1 MPAPMS
7 RRELIAWLAAA
18 TGATATGVAVFGDGR
33 QPSSAASQRPV
44 GSSGRQPME
53 AGSDSEDV
61 RAPTAGASS
70 DGPPLLVV
78 IEMPGGNDG
87 LSTVVPYGL
96 GQYYDLRSQTAIAA
110 GDVLT
115 LDDEIGLHPALT
127 RLHERGVTVVEG
139 IGSFEPDG
147 SHFEMLARWWA
158 GASTR
163 SSMSAV
169 AETGWLGRVADLLDD
184 GSTPATVIS
193 IGTGAHPIVRS
204 RAAGTVSL
212 RGASDI
218 DAVVGAD
225 SEDEYRSTFQ
235 AALRQLGEQAEG
247 ASGTDMLS
255 ALRGSIAETL
265 TFAERLG
272 GQPEQAESSYPSSG
286 LGESLQFASSV
297 FAADAGI
304 RVVHVSMDGD
314 FDTHEGHSWKHPN
327 LMADLDESL
336 AAFDDDLRRRGLS
349 NRVLTMTTSEF
360 GRTAREND
368 SGGLDHGTASTALLI
383 GPKSG
388 SRLGAAPS
396 LGRFDDNDDL
406 VATVAFESYL
416 GGVVEGWLGIPASE
430 VFGTGTEPLDLQ
442 LT

>member
-18 TGATATGVAVFGDGR
+18 TGATATGVAVFGDSR
-33 QPSSAASQRPV
+33 HASPAVSSASTSTQRTSAT
-44 GSSGRQPME
+44 G
-53 AGSDSEDV
+53 ANTEDV
-61 RAPTAGASS
+61 RVPGVGASS

-147 SHFEMLARWWA
+147 SHFEMFARWWA

-163 SSMSAV
+163 SSMTAV
-169 AETGWLGRVADLLDD
+169 ADTGWLGRVADLLDD

-193 IGTGAHPIVRS
+193 IGSGAHPIVRS

-212 RGASDI
+212 RGAGDV

-235 AALRQLGEQAEG
+235 DALRQLGEQAEG
-247 ASGTDMLS
+247 ASGPDMLA
-255 ALRGSIAETL
+255 ALRGSIAQTL

-297 FAADAGI
+297 FAADAGV

-383 GPKSG
+383 GPNSG
-388 SRLGAAPS
+388 ARLGAAPS
-396 LGRFDDNDDL
+396 LIKFDDNDDFI
-406 VATVAFESYL
+406 ATVAFESYL

-430 VFGTGTEPLDLQ
+430 VFSPGTEPLDLQ

>member
-1 MPAPMS
+1 MS

-18 TGATATGVAVFGDGR
+18 TGATATGVSVFGDSW
-33 QPSSAASQRPV
+33 QPSSPATTRRPASAATGNASTGTAMP
-44 GSSGRQPME
+44 
-53 AGSDSEDV
+53 AGNDAV
-61 RAPTAGASS
+61 RAPGADSGA
-70 DGPPLLVV
+70 DGPTLLVV
-78 IEMPGGNDG
+78 IELPGGNDG

-115 LDDEIGLHPALT
+115 LDDEIGLHPELT

-169 AETGWLGRVADLLDD
+169 ADTGWLGRVADLLDD

-212 RGASDI
+212 RGISDV

-225 SEDEYRSTFQ
+225 SEDVYRSTFQ
-235 AALRQLGEQAEG
+235 AALRQLGGRAG
-247 ASGTDMLS
+247 DALSTDTLS
-255 ALRGSIAETL
+255 AFRGSIAETL
-265 TFAERLG
+265 AFAERLG
-272 GQPEQAESSYPSSG
+272 SQPEHDRSMYPASG
-286 LGESLQFASSV
+286 LGESLQFASTV
-297 FAADAGI
+297 FAADAGV
-304 RVVHVSMDGD
+304 RVVHVAMDGD

-336 AAFDDDLRRRGLS
+336 AAFDDDLRRRGLTD
-349 NRVLTMTTSEF
+349 RVLTMTTSEF

-368 SGGLDHGTASTALLI
+368 SGGLDHGTASTGLLI
-383 GPKSG
+383 GPTSG
-388 SRLGAAPS
+388 VRLGEAPS
-396 LGRFDDNDDL
+396 LSRFDDNDDL
-406 VATVAFESYL
+406 IATVAFESYL

-430 VFGTGTEPLDLQ
+430 VFGSGTQPLDL
-442 LT
+442 LLA

>member
-1 MPAPMS
+1 MPAHMS

-18 TGATATGVAVFGDGR
+18 TGATATGVAVLGDGR
-33 QPSSAASQRPV
+33 RASSTQSSASTSIRPTNA
-44 GSSGRQPME
+44 
-53 AGSDSEDV
+53 AGADVEDV
-61 RAPTAGASS
+61 REPGAGISI

-87 LSTVVPYGL
+87 LSTVVPYGR
-96 GQYYDLRSQTAIAA
+96 GQYYDLREQTAIAA
-110 GDVLT
+110 SDVLT

-127 RLHERGVTVVEG
+127 RLHERGVTLVEG

-163 SSMSAV
+163 SSMTSV

-193 IGTGAHPIVRS
+193 IGSGAHPIVRS
-204 RAAGTVSL
+204 RGAGTVSL
-212 RGASDI
+212 RGAD
-218 DAVVGAD
+218 DVNTVVGAD
-225 SEDEYRSTFQ
+225 SDDEFRSAFQ
-235 AALRQLGEQAEG
+235 AALHQLGEQPDG
-247 ASGTDMLS
+247 APGPDMLS
-255 ALRGSIAETL
+255 AVRGSIADTL

-272 GQPEQAESSYPSSG
+272 AQPEQDESTYPSSG
-286 LGESLQFASSV
+286 LGESLRFASSV
-297 FAADAGI
+297 FAAEAGV
-304 RVVHVSMDGD
+304 RVVHVTMDGD

-336 AAFDDDLRRRGLS
+336 AAFDADLRRRGLS

-360 GRTAREND
+360 GRTVREND
-368 SGGLDHGTASTALLI
+368 SGGLDHGTASTGLLI
-383 GPKSG
+383 GPRTG
-388 SRLGAAPS
+388 ARLGAAPS
-396 LGRFDDNDDL
+396 LTRFDDNDDL
-406 VATVAFESYL
+406 VATMAFESYL
-416 GGVVEGWLGIPASE
+416 GGVVEGWLGVPASE
-430 VFGTGTEPLDLQ
+430 VFGPGIEPLDLQ